1 MAAGPDSVA
10 NHDLYLH
17 IRTIISLVIGLSIT
31 HILGGLAR
39 IVQHPGKVK
48 LSAVHLAWTASILL
62 SSVHFW
68 WWEFRLTDVSWTFVL
83 YVFVIAYASLFYFLA
98 TLLFPADI
106 SDYKGFGDFF
116 TSRRRWFFGL
126 LALTYVADIF
136 DSLIKGEAYFSA
148 ALGPEYLV
156 RAGVYVA
163 LCVAAMFVKNL
174 AFQRV
179 FAAANLIYQVSF
191 ILRLYN
197 FGR

>member
-1 MAAGPDSVA
+1 MAAPADTAA

-83 YVFVIAYASLFYFLA
+83 YVFVIAYASLFYFLS
-98 TLLFPADI
+98 TLLFPADMAEY
-106 SDYKGFGDFF
+106 DGFGDFF
-116 TSRRRWFFGL
+116 TSRRKWFFGL
-126 LALTYVADIF
+126 LALTYVADVV
-136 DSLIKGEAYFSA
+136 DTGIKGQDYLAHLGWEAPA
-148 ALGPEYLV
+148 
-156 RAGVYVA
+156 RAVAYVL
-163 LCVAAMFVKNL
+163 LCLAAMFIRNL
-174 AFQRV
+174 TFQRV
-179 FAAANLIYQVSF
+179 FAVANLAYQVSF

-197 FGR
+197 SGR